1 MMIFVLTFGIVLIA
15 LLVILG
21 IGSLLGVEF
30 YSCILI
36 VNTISVLVSAFYSQF
51 VKFR

>member
-30 YSCILI
+30 
-36 VNTISVLVSAFYSQF
+36 
-51 VKFR
+51 